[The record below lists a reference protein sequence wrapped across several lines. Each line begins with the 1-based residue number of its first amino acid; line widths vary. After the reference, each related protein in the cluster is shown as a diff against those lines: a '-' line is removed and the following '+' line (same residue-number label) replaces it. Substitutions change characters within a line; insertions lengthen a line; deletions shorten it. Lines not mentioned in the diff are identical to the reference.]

1 MATALDI
8 LTARELRAIEPLVLL
23 PRKSPRG
30 QVRGVRQSKAK
41 GVSIEFS
48 DNREYAEGDDLRH
61 LDWNI
66 LARLGTPVMKV
77 YHDEQDLQ
85 VHLLVDRSKSME
97 TGSPSK
103 RDAANRW
110 AQALSMIALNG
121 GDSLTLYRLGET
133 GPVPRSL
140 RGRQASPKVTR
151 WLQTGEALDA
161 TLSTSLRAFGRTR
174 PKPGI
179 AILITDGLDPSMA
192 QSIQELSSLR
202 LELWVIQILS
212 PQEVEPELEGDLRL
226 VDVETNQMVEI
237 TANRDAILAYKAN
250 LAEHQQALRAAV
262 TKVGGRIAQ
271 VTSATPI
278 ESILTRVM
286 IPERWVSG

>member
-30 QVRGVRQSKAK
+30 QVRGERQSKAK

-66 LARLGTPVMKV
+66 LARLGSPVMKV

-85 VHLLVDRSKSME
+85 VHLLVDRSTSMKS
-97 TGSPSK
+97 GLPSK
-103 RDAANRW
+103 TDAANKW

-121 GDSLTLYRLGET
+121 GDSLTLYRLGEA
-133 GPVPRSL
+133 GPTPRAL
-140 RGRQASPKVTR
+140 RGRQASPKVSR
-151 WLQTGEALDA
+151 WLQAEAAVQDDLVKN
-161 TLSTSLRAFGRTR
+161 LRAFARSR
-174 PKPGI
+174 PNPGI
-179 AILITDGLDPSMA
+179 AILITDGLDPAMPQA
-192 QSIQELSSLR
+192 IQELSSSR
-202 LELWVIQILS
+202 MELWVVQILS

-237 TANRDAILAYKAN
+237 TANRDAIQGYKQN
-250 LAEHQQALRAAV
+250 LAAHQQALRATV
-262 TKVGGRIAQ
+262 TRIGGRIVQ
-271 VTSATPI
+271 VTSASSI

-286 IPERWVSG
+286 IPERWVSA